1 MGELNTTKATILVVE
16 DDSFSQAILNMFL
29 SSSYCTI
36 IAENGLEALT
46 LLQNGLQPQLII
58 SDLNTPK
65 MNGYQLLEFL
75 KASTTYQT
83 IPFIVL
89 CGDDG
94 EEQEIQCLQAG
105 AAAFIV
111 KPFNPTAL
119 ALLIKNLLIT
129 SS

>member
-1 MGELNTTKATILVVE
+1 MSELNTTKATILVVE

-36 IAENGLEALT
+36 IVENGLEALT

-65 MNGYQLLEFL
+65 MNGHQLLEFL
-75 KASTTYQT
+75 KASSTYQA
-83 IPFIVL
+83 IPFVVL
-89 CGDDG
+89 CGDDS
-94 EEQEIQCLQAG
+94 EELEIECLKAG

-111 KPFNPTAL
+111 KPFNPMAL
-119 ALLIKNLLIT
+119 ALLIKNLLI
-129 SS
+129 SSS